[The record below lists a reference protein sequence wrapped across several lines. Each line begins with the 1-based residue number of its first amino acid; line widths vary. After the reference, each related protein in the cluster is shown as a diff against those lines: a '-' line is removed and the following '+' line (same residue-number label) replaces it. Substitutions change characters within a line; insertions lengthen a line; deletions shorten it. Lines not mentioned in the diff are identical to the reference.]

1 MYVVAGR
8 GGGSVTDQGQLQLAG
23 LPALGWLHQ
32 PAAATVADGQL
43 SLTAGAR
50 TDWVTSPL
58 TGDRSL
64 NAPAL
69 VFPAAGQYV
78 LSARV
83 AVSFAGTF
91 DAGVLV
97 AHQDDQTWAKLCFE
111 YSPQGRP
118 MVVSVVTRGESDDC
132 NSVEVDRDWV
142 YLRLARTGDAFILHY
157 SLDGTYWHFVR
168 LFALGPAGTP
178 TKTGFLAQSPMGEGV
193 SVRFSEVSYEQRVI
207 ADIRSG
213 E

>member
-1 MYVVAGR
+1 M
-8 GGGSVTDQGQLQLAG
+8 TGQDVYELTG
-23 LPALGWLHQ
+23 LPALRWLHE
-32 PAAATVADGQL
+32 PATAAVTGGQL
-43 SLTAGAR
+43 SLRAGAS

-69 VFPAAGQYV
+69 VFPAADDYI

-83 AVSFAGTF
+83 AVSFAATF

-97 AHQDDQTWAKLCFE
+97 AYQDEQTWAKLCFE
-111 YSPQGRP
+111 YSPQRRP

-132 NSVEVDRDWV
+132 NSVELDRDWV
-142 YLRLARTGDAFILHY
+142 YLRLARNGPAFILHY
-157 SLDGTYWHFVR
+157 SMDGHYWHFVR
-168 LFALGPAGTP
+168 LFALGLAGTP
-178 TKTGFLAQSPMGEGV
+178 TKTGFLAQSPFGEGV
-193 SVRFSEVSYEQRVI
+193 TVRFSEFGYEQRVI

>member
-1 MYVVAGR
+1 M
-8 GGGSVTDQGQLQLAG
+8 TPQDTIELAG
-23 LPALGWLHQ
+23 LPLLNWLHE
-32 PAAATVADGQL
+32 PASVDVADEEITL
-43 SLTAGAR
+43 HASAR

-69 VFPAAGQYV
+69 LFPAADDYV

-83 AVSFAGTF
+83 SVSFTDTF

-97 AHQDDQTWAKLCFE
+97 AYQDEQSWAKLCFE
-111 YSPQGRP
+111 YSPQRRP

-132 NSVEVDRDWV
+132 NSVELDRDWV
-142 YLRLARTGDAFILHY
+142 YLRMARNGHAFVLHY
-157 SLDGTYWHFVR
+157 SLDGQYWHFVR
-168 LFALGPAGTP
+168 LFALGLAGMP
-178 TKTGFLAQSPMGEGV
+178 TKTGFLAQSPFGNGV
-193 SVRFSEVSYEQRVI
+193 TARFSELSYEQRVI
-207 ADIRSG
+207 GDIRSG

>member
-1 MYVVAGR
+1 MMSQDAF
-8 GGGSVTDQGQLQLAG
+8 QLPG
-23 LPALGWLHQ
+23 LPALGWLHE
-32 PAAATVADGQL
+32 PATAAVADGQL

-58 TGDRSL
+58 TADRFL

-69 VFPAAGQYV
+69 VFAAAGEYV

-97 AHQDDQTWAKLCFE
+97 AYQDEQTWAKLCFE

-118 MVVSVVTRGESDDC
+118 MVVSVVTRGQSDDC
-132 NSVEVDRDWV
+132 NSVELDRDWV
-142 YLRLARTGDAFILHY
+142 YLRLARTGAAFVLHY

-168 LFALGPAGTP
+168 LFALGQAGAP
-178 TKTGFLAQSPMGEGV
+178 TKTGFLAQSPFGEGV
-193 SVRFSEVSYEQRVI
+193 TVRFSELSYEQRLI
-207 ADIRSG
+207 GDIRSG

>member
-1 MYVVAGR
+1 MTGR
-8 GGGSVTDQGQLQLAG
+8 DVYELSG
-23 LPALGWLHQ
+23 LPTLRWLHE
-32 PAAATVADGQL
+32 PATAAVTGGQL
-43 SLTAGAR
+43 SLSAGAS

-58 TGDRSL
+58 TGDHSL

-69 VFPAAGQYV
+69 VFPAADDYI

-83 AVSFAGTF
+83 AVSFAATF

-97 AHQDDQTWAKLCFE
+97 AYQDEQNWAKLCFE
-111 YSPQGRP
+111 YSPQRRP

-132 NSVEVDRDWV
+132 NSVELDRDWV
-142 YLRLARTGDAFILHY
+142 YLRLARNGPAFILHY
-157 SLDGTYWHFVR
+157 SMDGHYWHFVR
-168 LFALGPAGTP
+168 LFALGPTGTP
-178 TKTGFLAQSPMGEGV
+178 TKTGFLAQSPFGEGV
-193 SVRFSEVSYEQRVI
+193 TVQFSEFGYEQRVI